1 MDRYSRNILI
11 NDIGEAGQKK
21 ISQSRIL
28 ICGCGGLGSGVITN
42 LTSLGAGTI
51 GLIDCDTVE
60 ISNLNRQFIHT
71 QTNLS
76 KEKVLSAKEW
86 INNFNPE
93 INVETFNLKLDEI
106 NYKDIVKNYDIIVDC
121 FDSFQSKFLLNEIAI
136 KTNKPLVHGGI
147 TEYFGQVTTII
158 KDQTPCLNC
167 IIPKPD
173 YNSYIPK
180 GVISPAVTLIASLQS
195 LEVTKL
201 ILGQNPELSGILLT
215 VNSKTYEFK
224 KLKITKNSNC
234 RICQA

>member
-1 MDRYSRNILI
+1 MERYSRNILI

-60 ISNLNRQFIHT
+60 ISNLNRQFIYT
-71 QTNLS
+71 QTNLL

-86 INNFNPE
+86 INHFNPE
-93 INVETFNLKLDEI
+93 INVEMFNLKLDNN

-136 KTNKPLVHGGI
+136 KTNIPLVHGGI

-167 IIPKPD
+167 IIPEPD
-173 YNSYIPK
+173 YNSYIPR
-180 GVISPAVTLIASLQS
+180 GVISPAITLISSLQS

-201 ILGQNPELSGILLT
+201 ILEQKPELSGILLT
-215 VNSKTYEFK
+215 VNCKTYEFK

-234 RICQA
+234 PTCQA

>member
-1 MDRYSRNILI
+1 MERYSRNILI

-60 ISNLNRQFIHT
+60 ISNLNRQFIYT

-93 INVETFNLKLDEI
+93 INVEMFNLKLDEI

-167 IIPKPD
+167 IIPEPD

-180 GVISPAVTLIASLQS
+180 GVISPAVTLISSLQS

-201 ILGQNPELSGILLT
+201 ILEQKPELSGILLT
-215 VNSKTYEFK
+215 VNCKTYEFK

-234 RICQA
+234 QICHA